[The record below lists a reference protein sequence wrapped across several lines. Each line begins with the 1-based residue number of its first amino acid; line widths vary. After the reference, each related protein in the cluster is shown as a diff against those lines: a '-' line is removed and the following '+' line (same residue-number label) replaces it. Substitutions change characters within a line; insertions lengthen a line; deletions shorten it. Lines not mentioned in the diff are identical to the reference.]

1 MVQRN
6 PRRQRQAV
14 VAITVALGAMILWA
28 TLTPRAFPDPTTVPL
43 DKLAHATAFFLL
55 ILPSAWAY
63 PKALFVTVPFAL
75 VLGGAIELLQ
85 PLVGRGREMADFAMD
100 VVGVGVGL
108 VVGAGLRHARP

>member
-6 PRRQRQAV
+6 PRLRRQAV
-14 VAITVALGAMILWA
+14 VAITMALGGVILWA
-28 TLTPRAFPDPTTVPL
+28 TLTPRAFPDPAMVPL

-63 PKALFVTVPFAL
+63 PKAMIVTVPFAL
-75 VLGGAIELLQ
+75 LLGGAIELLQ

-100 VVGVGVGL
+100 VAGIGVGV
-108 VVGAGLRHARP
+108 VVGAGLRHARN